1 MIPQSNCAAKPA
13 HPATSFSV
21 VRMMGLTT
29 AATMLGGQSELAEAL
44 GIQPR
49 SLRAK
54 FSAERGVSNDDLRSA
69 ADALDR
75 QAKRI
80 MAHAEKLRAEAA
92 AA

>member
-1 MIPQSNCAAKPA
+1 MTEAATCAAKAA
-13 HPATSFSV
+13 HSSTFSV
-21 VRMMGLTT
+21 ARMMGLTT

-54 FSAERGVSNDDLRSA
+54 FSAERGVSDDDLRSA

-80 MAHAEKLRAEAA
+80 MAHAEKLRTEAA

>member
-1 MIPQSNCAAKPA
+1 MDNLTTCTAKAAQ
-13 HPATSFSV
+13 TSTFSV
-21 VRMMGLTT
+21 MRMMGLTT

-54 FSAERGVSNDDLRSA
+54 FSAERGVSNDDLHSA

>member
-1 MIPQSNCAAKPA
+1 MTDPSICTAKA
-13 HPATSFSV
+13 VHSATSFSV

-29 AATMLGGQSELAEAL
+29 AATMLGGQFELAEAL

-80 MAHAEKLRAEAA
+80 MAHAEKLRTEAA

>member
-1 MIPQSNCAAKPA
+1 MTDPATCTAKAA
-13 HPATSFSV
+13 HSTSFSV

-54 FSAERGVSNDDLRSA
+54 FSAERGVSNDDLHSA

-80 MAHAEKLRAEAA
+80 MAHAEKLRSEAA
-92 AA
+92 VG